1 MFSSHL
7 MLSLEITVHFHAEK
21 FKSAFHLPPAT
32 HLHWHN
38 IALDFKSPASH
49 CAIFH
54 LKFLFSA
61 ARLFPI
67 DTTRH
72 ILIQPQ
78 RSELWHRSPEEE
90 SQNGKLPSHLNTW
103 ASPFSFFQHI
113 YPFCLRCICLWNM
126 TQMCLSELI
135 CISQPELCF
144 LFFSPSHTY
153 HKQNMAA
160 ISDKSAQMKAVP
172 FF

>member
-1 MFSSHL
+1 MPTLVHHLHKMNLKELLLILLQAVFSSHL

-49 CAIFH
+49 CAVFH

-67 DTTRH
+67 DAMSY

-78 RSELWHRSPEEE
+78 RSEPWHHSPEKE
-90 SQNGKLPSHLNTW
+90 SQYENLPSHLITW
-103 ASPFSFFQHI
+103 ASPFIFF
-113 YPFCLRCICLWNM
+113 
-126 TQMCLSELI
+126 
-135 CISQPELCF
+135 
-144 LFFSPSHTY
+144 
-153 HKQNMAA
+153 
-160 ISDKSAQMKAVP
+160 
-172 FF
+172 